1 MKILGIIIFLSLS
14 SASFAQTGCEVTP
27 ESFKSFFDQT
37 SKTYKSLSKID
48 IDEEKKTLT
57 QSVILKDRTE
67 VFLKINFCPFA
78 YEVEITP
85 KRIFDKATSQ
95 FLNQALNEIKRIKL
109 DLGEEARFKPLIE
122 GLSSRLRTKVTK
134 DDNGTY
140 GLSCPGAKCL
150 VESAK
155 GNIKLTYEAF

>member
-37 SKTYKSLSKID
+37 SKTYKILSKID
-48 IDEEKKTLT
+48 IDEKKKTLT
-57 QSVILKDRTE
+57 QSVILRDKTE
-67 VFLKINFCPFA
+67 IFLKINFCPYA

-85 KRIFDKATSQ
+85 KRIFDKSTSQ
-95 FLNQALNEIKRIKL
+95 FLNQTYTEIKRIKL
-109 DLGEEARFKPLIE
+109 DLGQEARLRPFTE
-122 GLSSRLRTKVTK
+122 GLSSRLRTKVVNE
-134 DDNGTY
+134 NGLY
-140 GLSCPGAKCL
+140 SLSCPGAKCL

-155 GNIKLTYEAF
+155 GNIKLTYEAL